1 MKQFQDIMA
10 AYVSYTGNFGKWN
23 TRVGLR
29 YEYTRMGLLYYIG
42 DYENFTSHL
51 NDLVPNVAVS
61 YRLGDASNLRLAYQM
76 RIWRPSIGLLNPYR
90 NTMSINEVSY
100 GNPNLESEKSNSVS
114 LSYSNYGGKIG
125 GSFTLAYEREDNSIA
140 DYQFFENNILH
151 STYANIGHSQ
161 STRANL
167 NLQWSIIPML
177 NVGLYAGGS
186 YRDIKADSPELK
198 DSNSGWQGDFNLNVD
213 YTFPFRLRMS
223 AYGGGGTG
231 WIDLQSKGS
240 GYNYYGISLS
250 RSFLKED
257 ALSIS
262 AYGSNFIQPY
272 RTGKYTQSS
281 ETSRLTNEYR
291 YRQWSVGA
299 SVTFRFGAL
308 RTDVKR
314 TQADLD
320 MIEGSQGASTGGK
333 GGM

>member
-1 MKQFQDIMA
+1 
-10 AYVSYTGNFGKWN
+10 
-23 TRVGLR
+23 
-29 YEYTRMGLLYYIG
+29 
-42 DYENFTSHL
+42 
-51 NDLVPNVAVS
+51 
-61 YRLGDASNLRLAYQM
+61 M

-299 SVTFRFGAL
+299 SVTFKFGAL